1 MLYGYTFYSLCCIQ
15 DEQEKDLCIRL
26 SKEHPKEKVDHTDIT
41 STKNCICPDCQCI
54 VRAFGKF
61 IDLPSLLDQQS
72 LYTRKHLEIGV
83 FFFFFQTFS
92 RLLLFSCNCGKIDGH
107 HTFGKG
113 KAVMYRNSR

>member
-72 LYTRKHLEIGV
+72 LYTREHLEIV
-83 FFFFFQTFS
+83 LKNIPQ
-92 RLLLFSCNCGKIDGH
+92 KIYSSVIQLQLR
-107 HTFGKG
+107 KN
-113 KAVMYRNSR
+113 R